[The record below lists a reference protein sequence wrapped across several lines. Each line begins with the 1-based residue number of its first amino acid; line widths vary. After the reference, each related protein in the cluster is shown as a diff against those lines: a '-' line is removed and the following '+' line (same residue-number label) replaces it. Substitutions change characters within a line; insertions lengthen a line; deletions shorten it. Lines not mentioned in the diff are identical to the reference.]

1 MQTESLQ
8 LEFMLSCPF
17 FSTRRKKMYFFI
29 VELLKRLHS
38 LLVLTKKG
46 YKGEECSNCC
56 TCIIIPVSKNSQPAF
71 FLLRFS
77 RRLQGQ
83 NHKYRVPSFGNIWWN
98 SSGGKKFDSL
108 KNTAWYNLL
117 TFQVTREK
125 VNVSL
130 DHQSKIFRLSG
141 PVFTGEEPTAKSSI
155 PWNWTDCVR
164 ERPMRGEIFFFLF
177 GGGKQ
182 FTVCWNLSFLAS
194 NYSSLDG
201 A

>member
-83 NHKYRVPSFGNIWWN
+83 NHKYRVPSFGNIRPLFCEENGTYQTTTSALSVPKSECPVQWHTL
-98 SSGGKKFDSL
+98 SLRFLIPPGKSCDRI
-108 KNTAWYNLL
+108 L
-117 TFQVTREK
+117 TK
-125 VNVSL
+125 
-130 DHQSKIFRLSG
+130 
-141 PVFTGEEPTAKSSI
+141 
-155 PWNWTDCVR
+155 
-164 ERPMRGEIFFFLF
+164 
-177 GGGKQ
+177 
-182 FTVCWNLSFLAS
+182 
-194 NYSSLDG
+194 
-201 A
+201 